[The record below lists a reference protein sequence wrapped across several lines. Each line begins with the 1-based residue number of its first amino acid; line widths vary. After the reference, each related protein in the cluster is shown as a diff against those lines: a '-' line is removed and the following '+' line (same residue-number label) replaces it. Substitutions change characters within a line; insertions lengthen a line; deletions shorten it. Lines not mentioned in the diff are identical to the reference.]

1 MMIKGYISDYG
12 GTIDT
17 DGCHWAKM
25 LWHAYERHCRSIRE
39 ADFREAYVYTER
51 ALGGQPIIQSE
62 YSFHRTLDIKLR
74 LQLSYLQEK
83 GVLTCTS
90 KAAAALRQ
98 DLLSDLYARV
108 QATCKASQSVL
119 LRLKKDCPLVL
130 VSNFYGNL
138 HVVLREF
145 GLDDVFLSVVESAL
159 VGVKKPD
166 HRIFLLGV
174 QRLGMQPEE
183 VMVVGDSYE
192 KDVLPA
198 KKAGCKVTWLKG
210 EQWSTGLADDAPCAA
225 DRVISSL
232 WELLQ

>member
-1 MMIKGYISDYG
+1 MMIKGYIFDYG

-25 LWHAYERHCRSIRE
+25 LWHAYERHCPSIRE

-51 ALGGQPIIQSE
+51 ALGRQPIIQSE
-62 YSFHRTLDIKLR
+62 YTFHRTLDIKLR
-74 LQLSYLQEK
+74 LQLSYLLEK
-83 GVLTCTS
+83 GILTCTG
-90 KAAAALRQ
+90 KAATTLRQ

-108 QATCKASQSVL
+108 QATCKASRSVL
-119 LRLKKDCPLVL
+119 LRLKQVCPLVL

-166 HRIFLLGV
+166 ERIFLLGV
-174 QRLGMQPEE
+174 QQLGVQPGE

-198 KKAGCKVTWLKG
+198 KKAGCQVTWLKG
-210 EQWSTGLADDAPCAA
+210 EQWLESLAENAPCAA

-232 WELLQ
+232 QELLQ

>member
-1 MMIKGYISDYG
+1 MMIKGYIFDYG

-25 LWHAYERHCRSIRE
+25 LWHAYERHCPSTRE

-51 ALGGQPIIQSE
+51 ALGRQPIIQSE
-62 YSFHRTLDIKLR
+62 YTFHRTLDIKLR
-74 LQLSYLQEK
+74 LQLSYLLEK
-83 GVLTCTS
+83 GSLTCTG
-90 KAAAALRQ
+90 KAAATLRQ

-108 QATCKASQSVL
+108 QATCKASRSVL
-119 LRLKKDCPLVL
+119 LRLKQVCPLVL

-166 HRIFLLGV
+166 ERIFLLGV
-174 QRLGMQPEE
+174 QQLGVQPGE

-198 KKAGCKVTWLKG
+198 KKAGCQVTWLKG
-210 EQWSTGLADDAPCAA
+210 EQWLESLAENAPCTA

-232 WELLQ
+232 QELLQ